1 MKKGI
6 KVLVI
11 VFIVLLFYLSIFY
24 LSRNSKKE
32 YILGTGWKYYVIE
45 NYRIERDIFIGKLKK
60 SDSIFLKS
68 VKFYPK
74 ITGLL
79 SYDLKKII
87 TKIDIDKPFVKEVSL
102 ISQNREGNI
111 FVKIGYEIIK
121 GKAINYIFNLPVRIE
136 NIEIEKPVELI
147 ETFIE

>member
-1 MKKGI
+1 MKKAI
-6 KVLVI
+6 KFLVI
-11 VFIVLLFYLSIFY
+11 VLLSYLFIFY
-24 LSRNSKKE
+24 MSRNSKKE

-45 NYRIERDIFIGKLKK
+45 NYRIEKNVLIGELEKN
-60 SDSIFLKS
+60 DSIFFKR

-87 TKIDIDKPFVKEVSL
+87 TSIDIDKPFVKEVSL
-102 ISQNREGNI
+102 ISQNRKGNI